1 MGAAARGPTLESTR
15 MTQNALKN
23 PVFCALDTTYVTKAV
38 TMAQTLVGKVGGLK
52 LGMEFFYANGPAG
65 YRAVAETGIPLFLDL
80 KLHDIPNTVA
90 GGIRAIMP
98 LKPAILTVHTAG
110 GIAMMKAAKEA
121 SLEGHGAGRGA
132 APTVVGVTVLT
143 SLDESDLAA
152 AGVAGS
158 TADQVRRLAANAQEA
173 GLDGVVCSPL
183 EVDMLRRDCGPDF
196 KLIVPG
202 IRPKGAAV
210 GDQKRVLGPAD
221 ALAKGADVLVIGRPI
236 TQANSPADA
245 ADAIQAEISAAA
257 S

>member
-1 MGAAARGPTLESTR
+1 VGAAARGPTLESTR

-65 YRAVAETGIPLFLDL
+65 YQAVAETGIPLFLDL

-90 GGIRAIMP
+90 GGIRAIAP

-110 GIAMMKAAKEA
+110 GIAMMKAAKQA
-121 SLEGHGAGRGA
+121 SLEAHGGGA
-132 APTVVGVTVLT
+132 APAVVGVTVLT

-210 GDQKRVLGPAD
+210 GDQKRILGPAE
-221 ALAKGADVLVIGRPI
+221 ALARGADVLVIGRPI